1 VNAAYLI
8 DFSVLKS
15 HERAGITLSAKNHY
29 GSLIRSPVGDLR
41 GVRYNYYD
49 LHTNIEGTQPGRG
62 HYRTLVDLMGHEGI
76 GRKTLL
82 YLVDA
87 LYGGKGWS
95 GTPSKWNM
103 APFNGDWPSSLFAS
117 QDPVAIDSVGFD
129 FLLAEWPTEVSV
141 WEGIA
146 QDYLHEASQADSP
159 PSGTFYDPEGNGT
172 RLASLGVHEHWN
184 STAGKQ
190 YTRNLGTGAGIEL
203 VSSDPLACSGN
214 FDGDGDVDGKDL
226 AALIATPGML
236 DITTFAGNFGKT
248 GCQ

>member
-1 VNAAYLI
+1 
-8 DFSVLKS
+8 
-15 HERAGITLSAKNHY
+15 
-29 GSLIRSPVGDLR
+29 
-41 GVRYNYYD
+41 
-49 LHTNIEGTQPGRG
+49 
-62 HYRTLVDLMGHEGI
+62 MGHEGI

-141 WEGIA
+141 WEGLA
-146 QDYLHEASQADSP
+146 QDYLHEASQADNP
-159 PSGTFYDPEGNGT
+159 PSGTFYDPELDGT
-172 RLASLGVHEHWN
+172 RMASLGVHEHWN
-184 STAGKQ
+184 NATNKQ

-203 VSSDPLACSGN
+203 LSSDPLACGGN
-214 FDGDGDVDGKDL
+214 FDGDADVDGKDL
-226 AALIATPGML
+226 AGLISNPAQL
-236 DITTFAGNFGKT
+236 DIAIFAKSFGRNT
-248 GCQ
+248 CQ